1 MSDQGSEGNF
11 VEALRHMLLERVE
24 AGDPFINKSEVEEI
38 AAAHEIS
45 NIRASQIFRSLEG
58 QLWRGSIMK
67 ISDEPV
73 PRDWIAVNDLEVLY

>member
-1 MSDQGSEGNF
+1 MSGQGSEGNL
-11 VEALRHMLLERVE
+11 VEALRYRLTEREE

-38 AAAHEIS
+38 AAAHGIN

-58 QLWRGSIMK
+58 KVWRGNIMT

-73 PRDWIAVNDLEVLY
+73 PRNWIAVNDLEVLY